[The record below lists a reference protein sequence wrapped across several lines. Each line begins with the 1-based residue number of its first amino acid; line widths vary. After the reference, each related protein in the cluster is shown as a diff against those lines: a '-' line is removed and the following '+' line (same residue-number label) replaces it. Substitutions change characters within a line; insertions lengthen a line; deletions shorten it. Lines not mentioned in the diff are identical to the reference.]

1 MKTIS
6 VLALTLLAAC
16 SGVDASGT
24 SPEEAAG
31 GSTTTTPT
39 ESVSTASAVTASGG
53 STQVAITTA
62 PVAVVQPLPVPVCV
76 PGSAA
81 SCACTNGLGGAQTC
95 DATGKYAA
103 CVCTVVA
110 TPEPVTVAPAGYSG
124 ACVSVGIAIANG
136 AGAVCIS
143 SNPYLKINCTGKLEL
158 ASDCLYAANGI
169 PGLWCCARP

>member
-6 VLALTLLAAC
+6 ILTLTLLAAC
-16 SGVDASGT
+16 SGVDSAGT
-24 SPEEAAG
+24 SPEESAG
-31 GSTTTTPT
+31 GSSSAPV
-39 ESVSTASAVTASGG
+39 ESVATASAVTASGG
-53 STQVAITTA
+53 SIQVATTA
-62 PVAVVQPLPVPVCV
+62 SPVAVVQPLPVPVCV

-81 SCACTNGLGGAQTC
+81 SCACANGLGGAQTC
-95 DATGKYAA
+95 DVTGKYAA

-110 TPEPVTVAPAGYSG
+110 TPEPVTVDPPGYSG

-136 AGAVCIS
+136 AGAACIA